1 MLLRTVNFIIESDQ
15 NFATYKKVILQYN
28 LEFYLFPKL

>member
-1 MLLRTVNFIIESDQ
+1 MLLRTVNLIESDQ

-28 LEFYLFPKL
+28 SEFYLFPKL

>member
-1 MLLRTVNFIIESDQ
+1 MLLRTVNFIESDQ